1 MKLTCTKIPQNR
13 ATPVY
18 VFACVKKSFVDI
30 ATPPVFAMPELMSD
44 DFCVANEAP
53 TPPPPAL
60 FPGVI
65 EGPLIS
71 EELMSDDFC
80 VANEAPTPPPPALF
94 PGVIE
99 GPLISESVR
108 YIHVFKQRSSYD
120 TVVTEELFFDKYL
133 TVEYKPPNDR
143 CMHTK
148 LWDDIKNSNSHEKES
163 MRIPLMPYKRFM
175 KRHSI

>member
-18 VFACVKKSFVDI
+18 VFASVKKSFVDI
-30 ATPPVFAMPELMSD
+30 ATPPVFAMP
-44 DFCVANEAP
+44 
-53 TPPPPAL
+53 
-60 FPGVI
+60 
-65 EGPLIS
+65 
-71 EELMSDDFC
+71 ELMSDDFC